1 VQYADNNMAAGV
13 ACEMQGYRTVV
24 IGFPIEALKCG
35 ESQKT
40 LMKSALNYLMNK

>member
-24 IGFPIEALKCG
+24 IGFPIESLKCG